1 MFGERLGDKFGGIG
15 RIGRRFGTGSDGLG
29 LGIALGISFG
39 ITLGG
44 IGRMGILLGDSLGAG
59 R

>member
-1 MFGERLGDKFGGIG
+1 LGDKFGGIG